1 MTTRRA
7 VSYGGLFC
15 LLAAWLASAAST
27 LQNQPPDSAPD
38 RAVESPA
45 TDALV
50 SEVQAHAAKLRR
62 RLASAPVPQAPTRN
76 PFLFESRAAS
86 PTRHALREPAP
97 LPMPPPPPP
106 EPALY
111 LLGVAEDNGPDGPK
125 RTAILGDQTD
135 EVIIVSVGETVLDRY
150 RVEAIG
156 ADAIEL
162 KDVTTNAVR
171 RLALR

>member
-27 LQNQPPDSAPD
+27 LQDQPPDND
-38 RAVESPA
+38 QLRGVESPA

-50 SEVQAHAAKLRR
+50 NEVQGQAARLRR
-62 RLASAPVPQAPTRN
+62 RLASAPVPELPTRN
-76 PFLFESRAAS
+76 PFLFDSRIVSTPRPAVRQ
-86 PTRHALREPAP
+86 PEPQPMAP
-97 LPMPPPPPP
+97 LPPS

-111 LLGVAEDNGPDGPK
+111 LLGVAENQSPDGLK
-125 RTAILGDQTD
+125 RTAILGDQAD
-135 EVIIVSVGETVLDRY
+135 AVIMAAVGETVLDRY

-162 KDVTTNAVR
+162 KDVATGAIR

>member
-1 MTTRRA
+1 MTTKRA

-27 LQNQPPDSAPD
+27 LQNQPAIGEPD
-38 RAVESPA
+38 RSAESPA

-50 SEVQAHAAKLRR
+50 NEVQAHAAKLRR
-62 RLASAPVPQAPTRN
+62 RLASAPIPQLPTRN
-76 PFLFESRAAS
+76 PFLFESRIVS
-86 PTRHALREPAP
+86 PARHAVRAPEPPPAP
-97 LPMPPPPPP
+97 VPPP

-111 LLGVAEDNGPDGPK
+111 LLGVAEDQGQNGPK

-135 EVIIVSVGETVLDRY
+135 AVIMVTVGQTVLDLY

-156 ADAIEL
+156 ADVIEL
-162 KDVTTNAVR
+162 KDVTTGAVR